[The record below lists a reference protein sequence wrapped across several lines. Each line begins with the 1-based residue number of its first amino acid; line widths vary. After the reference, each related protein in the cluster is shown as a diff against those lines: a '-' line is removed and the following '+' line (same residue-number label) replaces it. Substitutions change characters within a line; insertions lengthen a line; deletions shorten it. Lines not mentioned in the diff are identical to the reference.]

1 MLQKERD
8 KREAHAQ
15 GTKDL
20 RIKYITGIYEAELS
34 QVEDEF
40 QVRRPARFSLVR
52 WVCTPRPNS
61 PVRADTGTAQA
72 EQRRYKEE
80 LLAGIRLKMNQ
91 LLNSGGASRQR
102 TARGNESLT

>member
-61 PVRADTGTAQA
+61 PVRADTGTA
-72 EQRRYKEE
+72 
-80 LLAGIRLKMNQ
+80 
-91 LLNSGGASRQR
+91 
-102 TARGNESLT
+102 

>member
-20 RIKYITGIYEAELS
+20 RIKYITGIYEAELA

-40 QVRRPARFSLVR
+40 QVRWRPPARCFFVGSAR
-52 WVCTPRPNS
+52 FGRANS
-61 PVRADTGTAQA
+61 PPWHVALHRQ
-72 EQRRYKEE
+72 
-80 LLAGIRLKMNQ
+80 
-91 LLNSGGASRQR
+91 NSGNTRTSCSRGSER
-102 TARGNESLT
+102 R